1 MGSDVTFSQAQSA
14 ALPALPPQSPGV
26 AAYSPSA
33 RRKKD
38 RENPEMEQNTNAQH
52 FENIVECENGRMFTT
67 SLIVAE
73 VFEKEHKDV
82 LKAIDNLECSDTFRE
97 RNFALSSYAV
107 ATGNGAIREY
117 PAYRLT
123 RDGFSFLAM
132 GFTGK
137 KAAAWKE
144 KFLEAFNTMEAAL
157 RERQAEPVEQ
167 ARRRTIRERRW
178 TFFSPRE
185 KMSAA
190 NVQAL
195 EGLIQMEAFI
205 QGESAE
211 SITRH
216 LCREMNVC
224 KLQDIQAKYFRQL
237 VTRGLELLFAVRRWR
252 IDEPV
257 ADDSL
262 ESIKKAFQGLSL
274 FWMRLSGYTEEE
286 VRNYVLNRCD
296 ADSLD
301 EFATE
306 KDMLKAL
313 FVLWGGVA
321 NHSLETGW

>member
-1 MGSDVTFSQAQSA
+1 
-14 ALPALPPQSPGV
+14 
-26 AAYSPSA
+26 
-33 RRKKD
+33 
-38 RENPEMEQNTNAQH
+38 MEQNVRTQH
-52 FENIVECENGRMFTT
+52 FENIVEYKDGRMFTT

-73 VFEKEHKDV
+73 VFEKEHKNV
-82 LKAIDNLECSDTFRE
+82 LRDIENLECSPQFNE
-97 RNFALSSYAV
+97 LNFEPV
-107 ATGNGAIREY
+107 EY
-117 PAYRLT
+117 RDAKGEMRPAYRLT

-144 KFLEAFNTMEAAL
+144 KFLEAFNAMEAAL
-157 RERQAEPVEQ
+157 RERQAGPVEQ
-167 ARRRTIRERRW
+167 TPRCKAIWERRW

-195 EGLIQMEAFI
+195 EGLIQMEAFV

-224 KLQDIQAKYFRQL
+224 RLQDIQAKYFRQL
-237 VTRGLELLFAVRRWR
+237 VTRGLERLFAVRRWR
-252 IDEPV
+252 IDEPGV
-257 ADDSL
+257 PDSL
-262 ESIKKAFQGLSL
+262 ESMKKAFQGLSI
-274 FWMRLSGYTEEE
+274 FWIRLSGYTEEE

-301 EFATE
+301 EFTTE

-321 NHSLETGW
+321 NHTLETGW

>member
-1 MGSDVTFSQAQSA
+1 
-14 ALPALPPQSPGV
+14 
-26 AAYSPSA
+26 
-33 RRKKD
+33 
-38 RENPEMEQNTNAQH
+38 MEQGINTQH
-52 FENIVECENGRMFTT
+52 FENIVEYEDGWMFTT

-144 KFLEAFNTMEAAL
+144 KFLEAFNAMEATL
-157 RERQAEPVEQ
+157 RERQAGPVEQ
-167 ARRRTIRERRW
+167 TPRCKAIWERRW

-211 SITRH
+211 SITRR
-216 LCREMNVC
+216 LCREMSVRR
-224 KLQDIQAKYFRQL
+224 LQDLQAKYFRQL
-237 VTRGLELLFAVRRWR
+237 VTRGLERLFIVRRWR
-252 IDEPV
+252 IDEPG
-257 ADDSL
+257 AGDSL
-262 ESIKKAFQGLSL
+262 ESMKKAFQGLSL
-274 FWMRLSGYTEEE
+274 FWMRLSGYTEED

>member
-1 MGSDVTFSQAQSA
+1 
-14 ALPALPPQSPGV
+14 
-26 AAYSPSA
+26 
-33 RRKKD
+33 
-38 RENPEMEQNTNAQH
+38 MEQNVNTQH
-52 FENIVECENGRMFTT
+52 FENIVECEDGRMFTT

-73 VFEKEHKDV
+73 IFEKEHKNV
-82 LKAIDNLECSDTFRE
+82 LQSIENLECSDTFRE
-97 RNFALSSYAV
+97 LNFQLYEYFRDLGV
-107 ATGNGAIREY
+107 GKRGY

-144 KFLEAFNTMEAAL
+144 KFLEAFNAMEAAL

-167 ARRRTIRERRW
+167 ARRGTIRERRW

-216 LCREMNVC
+216 LCREMNVRR
-224 KLQDIQAKYFRQL
+224 LQDLQAKYFRQL
-237 VTRGLELLFAVRRWR
+237 VTRGLERLFAVRRWR
-252 IDEPV
+252 IDEPG
-257 ADDSL
+257 AADSL
-262 ESIKKAFQGLSL
+262 ESMKKAFQGLSL

>member
-1 MGSDVTFSQAQSA
+1 
-14 ALPALPPQSPGV
+14 
-26 AAYSPSA
+26 
-33 RRKKD
+33 
-38 RENPEMEQNTNAQH
+38 MEQNVSTQH
-52 FENIVECENGRMFTT
+52 FENIVEYEDGRMFTT

-73 VFEKEHKDV
+73 VFEKEHKNV
-82 LKAIDNLECSDTFRE
+82 LRDIENLECSPQFTE
-97 RNFALSSYAV
+97 LNFELSTYTDP
-107 ATGNGAIREY
+107 TGRKL

-144 KFLEAFNTMEAAL
+144 KFLEAFNAMEAAL
-157 RERQAEPVEQ
+157 RERQAGPVEQ
-167 ARRRTIRERRW
+167 TPRCKAIWERRW

-195 EGLIQMEAFI
+195 EGLIQMEAFV

-224 KLQDIQAKYFRQL
+224 RLQDIQAKYFRQL
-237 VTRGLELLFAVRRWR
+237 VTRGLERLFAVRRWR
-252 IDEPV
+252 IDEPGV
-257 ADDSL
+257 PDSL
-262 ESIKKAFQGLSL
+262 ESMKKAFQGLSI
-274 FWMRLSGYTEEE
+274 FWIRLSGYTEEE

-301 EFATE
+301 EFTTE

-321 NHSLETGW
+321 NHTLETGW

>member
-1 MGSDVTFSQAQSA
+1 
-14 ALPALPPQSPGV
+14 
-26 AAYSPSA
+26 
-33 RRKKD
+33 
-38 RENPEMEQNTNAQH
+38 MEQNVNAQS
-52 FENIVECENGRMFTT
+52 FETIVECENGRMFTT

-82 LKAIDNLECSDTFRE
+82 LRAISNLECSQEFNE
-97 RNFALSSYAV
+97 RNFAPV
-107 ATGNGAIREY
+107 EY
-117 PAYRLT
+117 RDAKGEMRPAYRLT

-144 KFLEAFNTMEAAL
+144 KFLEAFNAMEAAL

-167 ARRRTIRERRW
+167 TRRGTIRERRW

-216 LCREMNVC
+216 LCREMNVRR
-224 KLQDIQAKYFRQL
+224 LQDLQAKYFRQL
-237 VTRGLELLFAVRRWR
+237 VTRGLERLFAVRRWR
-252 IDEPV
+252 IDEPG
-257 ADDSL
+257 AADSL
-262 ESIKKAFQGLSL
+262 ESMKKAFQGLSL

-296 ADSLD
+296 AESLD

>member
-1 MGSDVTFSQAQSA
+1 
-14 ALPALPPQSPGV
+14 
-26 AAYSPSA
+26 
-33 RRKKD
+33 
-38 RENPEMEQNTNAQH
+38 MEQNVNTQH
-52 FENIVECENGRMFTT
+52 FENIVECEDGRMFTT

-73 VFEKEHKDV
+73 IFEKEHKNV
-82 LKAIDNLECSDTFRE
+82 LQSIENLECSDTFRE
-97 RNFALSSYAV
+97 LNFQLYEYFRDLGV
-107 ATGNGAIREY
+107 GKRGY

-144 KFLEAFNTMEAAL
+144 KFLEAFNAMEAAL

-167 ARRRTIRERRW
+167 TRRRTIRERRW

-216 LCREMNVC
+216 LCREMNVRR
-224 KLQDIQAKYFRQL
+224 LQDLQAKYFRQL
-237 VTRGLELLFAVRRWR
+237 VTRGLERLFAVRRWR
-252 IDEPV
+252 IDEPGTG
-257 ADDSL
+257 DSL
-262 ESIKKAFQGLSL
+262 ESMKKAFQGLSL

-296 ADSLD
+296 AESLD

>member
-1 MGSDVTFSQAQSA
+1 
-14 ALPALPPQSPGV
+14 
-26 AAYSPSA
+26 
-33 RRKKD
+33 
-38 RENPEMEQNTNAQH
+38 MEQDVNTQH
-52 FENIVECENGRMFTT
+52 FENIVEYEDGRMFTT

-82 LKAIDNLECSDTFRE
+82 LRAISNLECSPQFTE
-97 RNFALSSYAV
+97 RNFALSEYTDP
-107 ATGNGAIREY
+107 TGRKL

-144 KFLEAFNTMEAAL
+144 KFLEAFNAMEAAL
-157 RERQAEPVEQ
+157 RERRAEPVEQ

-185 KMSAA
+185 KMSTA

-216 LCREMNVC
+216 LCREMNVRR
-224 KLQDIQAKYFRQL
+224 LQDLQAKYFRQL
-237 VTRGLELLFAVRRWR
+237 VTRGLERLFAVRRWR
-252 IDEPV
+252 IDEPG
-257 ADDSL
+257 AGDSL
-262 ESIKKAFQGLSL
+262 ESMKKAFQGLSL

>member
-1 MGSDVTFSQAQSA
+1 MEQDVT
-14 ALPALPPQSPGV
+14 
-26 AAYSPSA
+26 
-33 RRKKD
+33 
-38 RENPEMEQNTNAQH
+38 AQH
-52 FENIVECENGRMFTT
+52 FENIVECEDGRMFTT

-73 VFEKEHKDV
+73 VFEKEHKNV
-82 LKAIDNLECSDTFRE
+82 LQSIENLECSDTFRE
-97 RNFALSSYAV
+97 LNFQPYEYFRDLGV
-107 ATGNGAIREY
+107 GKRGY

-144 KFLEAFNTMEAAL
+144 KFLEAFNAMETAL
-157 RERQAEPVEQ
+157 RERQAVPVEQ
-167 ARRRTIRERRW
+167 TQTKAIQERRW

-185 KMSAA
+185 KMSTA
-190 NVQAL
+190 NVQAI

-211 SITRH
+211 SITQH
-216 LCREMNVC
+216 LCQEMNVRR
-224 KLQDIQAKYFRQL
+224 LQDIQAKYFRQV
-237 VTRGLELLFAVRRWR
+237 VTRSLERLFAVRKWQTY
-252 IDEPV
+252 EQETG
-257 ADDSL
+257 DSL
-262 ESIKKAFQGLSL
+262 ESMKKAFQGLSL
-274 FWMRLSGYTEEE
+274 FWMRLSGYTEED

-306 KDMLKAL
+306 KEMLKAL
-313 FVLWGGVA
+313 LVLWGGVA

>member
-1 MGSDVTFSQAQSA
+1 
-14 ALPALPPQSPGV
+14 
-26 AAYSPSA
+26 
-33 RRKKD
+33 
-38 RENPEMEQNTNAQH
+38 MEQNVNTQH
-52 FENIVECENGRMFTT
+52 FENIVECEDGKMFTT

-73 VFEKEHKDV
+73 VFEKEHYNV
-82 LKAIDNLECSDTFRE
+82 LQAIKNLECSPQFSAL
-97 RNFALSSYAV
+97 NFEAA
-107 ATGNGAIREY
+107 EY
-117 PAYRLT
+117 QDAQGKMRPAYRLT

-144 KFLEAFNTMEAAL
+144 KFLEAFNAMEAAL
-157 RERQAEPVEQ
+157 RERRAEPVEQ
-167 ARRRTIRERRW
+167 ARRKTIRERRW

-216 LCREMNVC
+216 LCREMNVRR
-224 KLQDIQAKYFRQL
+224 LQDLQAKYFRQL
-237 VTRGLELLFAVRRWR
+237 VTRGLERLFAVRRWR
-252 IDEPV
+252 IDEPG
-257 ADDSL
+257 AGDSL
-262 ESIKKAFQGLSL
+262 ESMKKAFQGLSL

-296 ADSLD
+296 AESLD

>member
-1 MGSDVTFSQAQSA
+1 
-14 ALPALPPQSPGV
+14 
-26 AAYSPSA
+26 
-33 RRKKD
+33 
-38 RENPEMEQNTNAQH
+38 MEQNVKPQH
-52 FENIVECENGRMFTT
+52 FENIVECEGGRMFTT

-73 VFEKEHKDV
+73 VFEKEHKNV
-82 LKAIDNLECSDTFRE
+82 LRDIENMECSPEFHQL
-97 RNFALSSYAV
+97 NFEPMVYTAEIGS
-107 ATGNGAIREY
+107 GAKRDF

-144 KFLEAFNTMEAAL
+144 KFLEAFNAMEAAL
-157 RERQAEPVEQ
+157 RERQAGPVEQ
-167 ARRRTIRERRW
+167 TPRCTAIWERRW

-216 LCREMNVC
+216 LCRGMNVRR
-224 KLQDIQAKYFRQL
+224 LQDLQAKYFRQL
-237 VTRGLELLFAVRRWR
+237 VTRGLERLFIVRRWR
-252 IDEPV
+252 IDEPG
-257 ADDSL
+257 ASDTL
-262 ESIKKAFQGLSL
+262 ESMKRAFQGLSL
-274 FWMRLSGYTEEE
+274 FWMRLSGYTEED

-296 ADSLD
+296 ADNLD

>member
-1 MGSDVTFSQAQSA
+1 
-14 ALPALPPQSPGV
+14 
-26 AAYSPSA
+26 
-33 RRKKD
+33 
-38 RENPEMEQNTNAQH
+38 MEQNVNTQH
-52 FENIVECENGRMFTT
+52 FENIVEYENGRMFTT

-82 LKAIDNLECSDTFRE
+82 LRAISNLECSPQFTE
-97 RNFALSSYAV
+97 RNFALSEYTDS
-107 ATGNGAIREY
+107 TGRKL

-144 KFLEAFNTMEAAL
+144 KFLEAFNAMEAAL
-157 RERQAEPVEQ
+157 RERRAAPVEQ
-167 ARRRTIRERRW
+167 TRLRTIRERRW

-216 LCREMNVC
+216 LCREMNVRR
-224 KLQDIQAKYFRQL
+224 LQDLQAKYFRQL
-237 VTRGLELLFAVRRWR
+237 VTRGLERLFAVRRWR
-252 IDEPV
+252 IDEPG
-257 ADDSL
+257 AADSL
-262 ESIKKAFQGLSL
+262 ESMKEAFQGLSL

-296 ADSLD
+296 AESLD

>member
-1 MGSDVTFSQAQSA
+1 
-14 ALPALPPQSPGV
+14 
-26 AAYSPSA
+26 
-33 RRKKD
+33 
-38 RENPEMEQNTNAQH
+38 MEQNINTQH
-52 FENIVECENGRMFTT
+52 FENIVECEDGRMFTT

-73 VFEKEHKDV
+73 IFEKEHKNV
-82 LKAIDNLECSDTFRE
+82 LQSIENLECSDTFRE
-97 RNFALSSYAV
+97 LNFQLYEYFRDLGV
-107 ATGNGAIREY
+107 GKRGY

-144 KFLEAFNTMEAAL
+144 KFLEAFNAMEAAL

-167 ARRRTIRERRW
+167 VRRRTIRERRW
-178 TFFSPRE
+178 TFFSLRE
-185 KMSAA
+185 KMGAA

-211 SITRH
+211 SITRR
-216 LCREMNVC
+216 LCREMNVRR
-224 KLQDIQAKYFRQL
+224 LQDLQAKYFRQL
-237 VTRGLELLFAVRRWR
+237 VTRGLERLFIVRRWR
-252 IDEPV
+252 IDEPG
-257 ADDSL
+257 AGDSL
-262 ESIKKAFQGLSL
+262 ESMKKAFQGLSL

-296 ADSLD
+296 AESLD

-306 KDMLKAL
+306 KEMLKAL

>member
-1 MGSDVTFSQAQSA
+1 
-14 ALPALPPQSPGV
+14 
-26 AAYSPSA
+26 
-33 RRKKD
+33 
-38 RENPEMEQNTNAQH
+38 MEQNVKPQH
-52 FENIVECENGRMFTT
+52 FESIVECEDGRMFTT

-73 VFEKEHKDV
+73 VFEKEHKNV
-82 LKAIDNLECSDTFRE
+82 LRDIENMECSPEFHQL
-97 RNFALSSYAV
+97 NFEPMVYTAEIGS
-107 ATGNGAIREY
+107 GAKRDF

-144 KFLEAFNTMEAAL
+144 KFLEAFNAMETAL
-157 RERQAEPVEQ
+157 RERQAVPVEQ
-167 ARRRTIRERRW
+167 TQTKAIQERRW

-185 KMSAA
+185 KMSTA
-190 NVQAL
+190 NVQAI

-211 SITRH
+211 SITQH
-216 LCREMNVC
+216 LCQEMNVRR
-224 KLQDIQAKYFRQL
+224 LQDIQAKYFRQV
-237 VTRGLELLFAVRRWR
+237 VTRSLERLFAVRKWQTY
-252 IDEPV
+252 EQETG
-257 ADDSL
+257 DSL
-262 ESIKKAFQGLSL
+262 ESMKKAFQGLSL
-274 FWMRLSGYTEEE
+274 FWMRLSGYTEED

-306 KDMLKAL
+306 KEMLKAL

>member
-1 MGSDVTFSQAQSA
+1 
-14 ALPALPPQSPGV
+14 
-26 AAYSPSA
+26 
-33 RRKKD
+33 
-38 RENPEMEQNTNAQH
+38 MEQNVNMQH

-73 VFEKEHKDV
+73 VFEKEHKNV
-82 LKAIDNLECSDTFRE
+82 LQSIENLECSPHFNE
-97 RNFALSSYAV
+97 LNFQPV
-107 ATGNGAIREY
+107 EY
-117 PAYRLT
+117 RDAKGEMRPAYRLT

-144 KFLEAFNTMEAAL
+144 KFLEAFNAMEAAL

-216 LCREMNVC
+216 LCREMNVRR
-224 KLQDIQAKYFRQL
+224 LQDLQAKYFRQL
-237 VTRGLELLFAVRRWR
+237 VTRGLERLFAVRRWR
-252 IDEPV
+252 IDEPG
-257 ADDSL
+257 AADSL
-262 ESIKKAFQGLSL
+262 ESMKKAFQGLSL

-296 ADSLD
+296 AESLD

>member
-1 MGSDVTFSQAQSA
+1 
-14 ALPALPPQSPGV
+14 
-26 AAYSPSA
+26 
-33 RRKKD
+33 
-38 RENPEMEQNTNAQH
+38 MEQNVDTQH
-52 FENIVECENGRMFTT
+52 FESIVECEDGRMFTT

-82 LKAIDNLECSDTFRE
+82 LRAISNLECSPQFTE
-97 RNFALSSYAV
+97 RNFALSEYTDP
-107 ATGNGAIREY
+107 TGRKL

-144 KFLEAFNTMEAAL
+144 KFLEAFNAMEAAL

-185 KMSAA
+185 KMSTA

-216 LCREMNVC
+216 LCREMNVRR
-224 KLQDIQAKYFRQL
+224 LQDLQAKYFRQL
-237 VTRGLELLFAVRRWR
+237 VTRGLERLFAVRRWR
-252 IDEPV
+252 IDEPG
-257 ADDSL
+257 AGDSL
-262 ESIKKAFQGLSL
+262 ESMKKAFQGLSL

-296 ADSLD
+296 AESLD